1 MDPLKVL
8 RSALLACIG
17 VGVVGCGFEPAAPT
31 DPLPKVAF
39 SADVSLTD
47 ESVGMA
53 EIRVVLSSPT
63 AAPVTLRYAVS
74 DGSAKISTDLTTS
87 KEGEVAF
94 EPFQQTGK
102 ILVGIADDM
111 IEEDEETVEITLKS
125 AENAELGDLVKHTL
139 RISAT
144 KLPRVR
150 FVAPASSAGEEA
162 GPQSFA
168 IQLDKVTTQPVV
180 VRYTWSGTSELADH
194 GIVDGTLTIP
204 PNQSSQSLRALIVN
218 DATDED
224 DETIDLALIGQ
235 DGAIVEPGMGEHV
248 HTIIDDDPP
257 PVMSFSPAAST
268 VSEAAGTATLTVSLA
283 LPSEKPITVD
293 YAVAPGGTAGTDDY
307 TLAAGT
313 LAFPAGTT
321 QQTITVTITND
332 TLDEDDETLLV
343 ALANPTNATLSAQA
357 KVHTLTIT
365 DDDAPPTLEFQQ
377 AASTA
382 SEGTATHAVGLKLSA
397 PSGRTVQFS
406 LSRSGTSTTADLTL
420 PATTFSIPPGATTFS
435 FDATVIDDAIDD
447 DDETA
452 ILTLTGL
459 VNATAGPQATHTIT
473 ITDNDDPPLARF
485 DPATP
490 DQSAAEQDTTSRT
503 FTYRVL
509 LSAASNNQIT
519 VPVTVGGTASSN
531 DFDLVAGDVPVV
543 LQPGQTSRDVR
554 VTVRADRSP
563 EPNETI
569 TLTLGTPTGAT
580 SAADNQLRT
589 HTIVNDD

>member
-8 RSALLACIG
+8 RSALLACIV

-53 EIRVVLSSPT
+53 EIRVALSSPT
-63 AAPVTLRYAVS
+63 GAPVTVRYAVS
-74 DGSAKISTDLTTS
+74 DGTAKISTDLTTG

-94 EPFQQTGK
+94 EPFQQTAK
-102 ILVGIADDM
+102 ILIGIADDM

-150 FVAPASSAGEEA
+150 FVAPTSSAGEET

-168 IQLDKVTTQPVV
+168 IQLDKVTTAPVV
-180 VRYTWSGTSELADH
+180 VRYTWSGTSEVEDH

-218 DATDED
+218 DLIDED

-248 HTIIDDDPP
+248 HTIVDDDPP

-268 VSEAAGTATLTVSLA
+268 ASEAAGTATLTVSLA

-293 YAVAPGGTAGTDDY
+293 YAVAPGGTAGPDDY

-313 LAFPAGTT
+313 LAFPPGTT
-321 QQTITVTITND
+321 QQTITVTITDD
-332 TLDEDDETLLV
+332 TIDEDDETLLV
-343 ALANPTNATLSAQA
+343 ALTNPTNATLSAQA
-357 KVHTLTIT
+357 QVHTLTIA
-365 DDDAPPTLEFQQ
+365 DNDAPPTLEFQQ

-382 SEGTATHAVGLKLSA
+382 SEGTATHTVELKLSA

-420 PATTFSIPPGATTFS
+420 PATTFSIPPGQTTFA
-435 FDATVIDDAIDD
+435 FDATVIDDTLDE

-452 ILTLTGL
+452 VLTLTGL
-459 VNATAGPQATHTIT
+459 VNAAAGAQATHTIT
-473 ITDNDDPPLARF
+473 ITDNDDPPAVRF
-485 DPATP
+485 DPGTA
-490 DQSAAEQDTTSRT
+490 DQSAAEQDTGSRT
-503 FTYRVL
+503 FTYRVI
-509 LSAASNNQIT
+509 LSATSGKQIT
-519 VPVTVGGTASSN
+519 VPVAVAGTAASN
-531 DFDLVAGDVPVV
+531 DYSLGTGDVPVV
-543 LQPGQTSRDVR
+543 FPPGQTSKDIR
-554 VTVRADRSP
+554 VIVQGDRSR
-563 EPNETI
+563 EPDETV
-569 TLTLGTPTGAT
+569 TLTLGAPTGAT
-580 SAADNQLRT
+580 NAADNQLRT

>member
-8 RSALLACIG
+8 RSALIACIV
-17 VGVVGCGFEPAAPT
+17 VGVVGCGFEPAAAT
-31 DPLPKVAF
+31 DPLPTIAF
-39 SADVSLTD
+39 ATDVSLTD
-47 ESVGMA
+47 ESVGTA
-53 EIRVVLSSPT
+53 EIRLALSSPT
-63 AAPVTLRYAVS
+63 AAPVTVRYAVS
-74 DGSAKISTDLTTS
+74 DGTAKVSTDLTTGNQ
-87 KEGEVAF
+87 GEVAF
-94 EPFQQTGK
+94 EPFQQTAK

-125 AENAELGDLVKHTL
+125 AENAELGELVKHTL

-150 FVAPASSAGEEA
+150 FVAPTSSAGEET
-162 GPQSFA
+162 GPQGFA
-168 IQLDKVTTQPVV
+168 IQLDKVTTQTVV
-180 VRYTWSGTSELADH
+180 VRYTWSGTSEVADH

-218 DATDED
+218 DAIDED

-257 PVMSFSPAAST
+257 PVMSFAPAASA

-293 YAVAPGGTAGTDDY
+293 YAVAPGGTAGADDY

-313 LAFPAGTT
+313 LAFPPGTT
-321 QQTITVTITND
+321 SQTITVTITND
-332 TLDEDDETLLV
+332 TTDEDDETLLV
-343 ALANPTNATLSAQA
+343 ALSNATNATLSAQA
-357 KVHTLTIT
+357 QVHTLTIT
-365 DDDAPPTLEFQQ
+365 DDDAAPTLEFQQ

-382 SEGTATHAVGLKLSA
+382 SEGTPTHTVTVQLSA
-397 PSGRTVQFS
+397 PSGRTVQYS
-406 LSRSGTSTTADLTL
+406 LSRSGTSTTDDLTL
-420 PATTFSIPPGATTFS
+420 PATTFSIPPGATTAS

-459 VNATAGPQATHTIT
+459 VNAAPGAQATHTIT
-473 ITDNDDPPLARF
+473 ITDNDGPPLVRF

-490 DQSAAEQDTTSRT
+490 DQSAAEQDNTSRQ
-503 FTYRVL
+503 FTYRVI
-509 LSAASNNQIT
+509 LSAASNNQIS
-519 VPVTVGGTASSN
+519 VPVTAGGTAGSN
-531 DFDLVAGDVPVV
+531 DFDLGAGDVPVV
-543 LQPGQTSRDVR
+543 FPPGQTSRDLR
-554 VTVRADRSP
+554 VTVRADRNP
-563 EPNETI
+563 ESNETI

-580 SAADNQLRT
+580 NAGDNQLRT
-589 HTIVNDD
+589 HTILNDD